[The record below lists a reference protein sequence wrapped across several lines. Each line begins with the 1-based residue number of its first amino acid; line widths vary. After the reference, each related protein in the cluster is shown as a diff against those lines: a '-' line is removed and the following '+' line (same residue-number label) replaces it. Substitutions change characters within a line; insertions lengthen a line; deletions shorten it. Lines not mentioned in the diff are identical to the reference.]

1 MTTKITSLSSSFMI
15 TNETEHLT
23 GEYFYLEY
31 LNSPQYIT
39 LICKGPKESIKTL
52 HNKLHFNNAE
62 TM

>member
-1 MTTKITSLSSSFMI
+1 MTTKITSLSLSLMI
-15 TNETEHLT
+15 TNKTERLT

-31 LNSPQYIT
+31 LNSSQYIT